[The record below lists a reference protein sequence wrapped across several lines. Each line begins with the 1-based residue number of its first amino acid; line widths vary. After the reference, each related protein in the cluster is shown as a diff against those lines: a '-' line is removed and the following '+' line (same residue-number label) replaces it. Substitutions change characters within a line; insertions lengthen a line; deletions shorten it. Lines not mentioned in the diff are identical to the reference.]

1 MSNPFKTA
9 NKIYTPSFIMNL
21 DNYQTSSPQPHIKV
35 THNISNDRLVDPSF
49 GSERQLPRVHGR
61 LNPSFKPKIKD

>member
-1 MSNPFKTA
+1 
-9 NKIYTPSFIMNL
+9 MNL